1 MLVYMLQAKKQKVVY
16 IPKIQQSSKEGKALA
31 NRTGGGKGRKKT

>member
-16 IPKIQQSSKEGKALA
+16 IPKIQQSSEEGKALD
-31 NRTGGGKGRKKT
+31 R